1 MTRGAKWV
9 GWSTSVAVL
18 VGLLTGCT
26 AEPPPSP
33 LFSTTAAT
41 PSAEPTPGPTAET
54 ASAPAPPV
62 EMESLD
68 AVGAAAAA
76 AYFLSLY
83 QYTVTSGDLTEWDAI
98 SAQDCSFCAN
108 VRSDVTAVY
117 GAGGHYAGG
126 ALSTSTAKVVGYE
139 ETLGVYAVEFEFS
152 VAASTQVGSD
162 GSVVRE
168 IPAESG
174 FLLLDVLPAAD
185 GWVLLTGDA
194 RDESVM

>member
-1 MTRGAKWV
+1 MIAFV
-9 GWSTSVAVL
+9 G
-18 VGLLTGCT
+18 GC
-26 AEPPPSP
+26 AADPAPSP
-33 LFSTTAAT
+33 VPPASTAPAT
-41 PSAEPTPGPTAET
+41 PSTEPTPDPAVEA
-54 ASAPAPPV
+54 ASVPERPA
-62 EMESLD
+62 EMERVD
-68 AVGAAAAA
+68 EIGAAAAA
-76 AYFLSLY
+76 DYFLSLY
-83 QYTVTSGDLTEWDAI
+83 QYALTSGDLTEWDAV
-98 SAQDCSFCAN
+98 SAQDCSFCIN

-117 GAGGHYAGG
+117 AAGGHYAGG
-126 ALSTSTAKVVGYE
+126 ELSSSTARVVGYE

-174 FLLLDVLPAAD
+174 FLILDVLPAAE